1 MKKMWLFMILFSFYA
16 TCGDR
21 PRPEAAETVPPGRGV
36 REPIL
41 AGTWYPG
48 QADELR
54 RTILGYLAGAKGG
67 AVAGELRGLVVPHAG
82 YMYSGQ
88 VAAHAYSLL
97 EGLPVERV
105 ILIGPSHRFDFRG
118 ISVDLQ
124 SGYRT
129 PLGTVPVD
137 QEFGKRLMETD
148 ATIRWVTQA
157 HSQEHSLEI
166 QVPFLQVVFKRFRL
180 APIVMGQ
187 QDPDTCSRLAGAL
200 SRLLGEDRKS
210 LVIASTDLSHKHS
223 DTRARE
229 LDKEFT
235 RKVEDFDPEGLSK
248 SLSGGSCEACGG
260 GPTVVAMLTARAL
273 GADRAVLLRYATSGD
288 VSGNRRE
295 VVGYVSAALIKGK

>member
-1 MKKMWLFMILFSFYA
+1 MRGKWLFMILLAFYA

-21 PRPEAAETVPPGRGV
+21 PRPEAAETAPTDRGV

-48 QADELR
+48 EAGDLR
-54 RTILGYLAGAKGG
+54 RTIQGYLAAAKGG
-67 AVAGELRGLVVPHAG
+67 AVQGELRGLVVPHAG
-82 YMYSGQ
+82 YRYSGQ

-105 ILIGPSHRFDFRG
+105 ILIGPSHRFDFG
-118 ISVDLQ
+118 GTSVDLQ

-137 QEFGKRLMETD
+137 RDFSRKLMEED
-148 ATIRWVTQA
+148 STIRDVPQA

-166 QVPFLQVVFKRFRL
+166 QVPFLQVVLKRFRL
-180 APIVMGQ
+180 VPILMRRW
-187 QDPDTCSRLAGAL
+187 DLDTCSRLAGTLFRA
-200 SRLLGEDRKS
+200 LGEDRKS
-210 LVIASTDLSHKHS
+210 LVIASTDLSHFHS

-235 RKVEDFDPEGLSK
+235 RKVEGFDPEGLWK
-248 SLSGGSCEACGG
+248 SLSGGACEACGG
-260 GPTVVAMLTARAL
+260 GPTVAAMLTARAM

-288 VSGNRRE
+288 VTGQRRE
-295 VVGYVSAALIKGK
+295 VVGYVSAALIKGR